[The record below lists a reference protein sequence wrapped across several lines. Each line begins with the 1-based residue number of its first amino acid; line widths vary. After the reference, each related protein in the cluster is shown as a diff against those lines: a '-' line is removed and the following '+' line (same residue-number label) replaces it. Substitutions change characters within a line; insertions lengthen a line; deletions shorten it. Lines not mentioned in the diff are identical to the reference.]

1 MTIDN
6 NKVDLFYDLF
16 DSALMTY
23 YEDIKRDYLEAF
35 VSFTDA
41 LINGLDDSKLS
52 EDAILKLEQI
62 IAKIEREEFLN
73 EEVRLASEL
82 LFIKGFKARNMNL
95 DFLTPDAINYIF
107 SFVCNSIIYN
117 QYKDKNEIV
126 IMDTVIGT
134 GNLLQTIIN
143 NAKVHIK
150 GIGIE
155 KEETFAL
162 LAKSLAELMD
172 NELIINYNDAKNK
185 INATT
190 DIVVGDFGESKEV
203 YDIILSRLENIVDKG
218 YFVYLINN
226 DFFVNVP
233 QNFKEK
239 LTKESTLMGLI
250 VLPQKFISKGHI
262 GKSILIGKK
271 EVMKDYQMS
280 VVNIDSD
287 LSEKNMETVMKKI
300 NKMFE

>member
-1 MTIDN
+1 MIIDN
-6 NKVDLFYDLF
+6 NKVNLFYDLI

-41 LINGLDDSKLS
+41 LMNGLDDSKLS
-52 EDAILKLEQI
+52 EEAIEKLEQI
-62 IAKIEREEFLN
+62 IDQFEKEEFLN

-82 LFIKGFKARNMNL
+82 IFIKGFKARNMNL
-95 DFLTPDAINYIF
+95 DFLTPDAISYIF

-117 QYKDKNEIV
+117 QYQGKEV
-126 IMDTVIGT
+126 TIMDTVIGT
-134 GNLLQTIIN
+134 GNLLQTVIN
-143 NAKVHIK
+143 NSKVHIK
-150 GIGIE
+150 GIGVE
-155 KEETFAL
+155 KEEIFAL

-172 NELIINYNDAKNK
+172 NELVINYNDAKNK
-185 INATT
+185 INAMA
-190 DIVVGDFGESKEV
+190 DIIIGDFGESKEV
-203 YDIILSRLENIVDKG
+203 YDIITSRTENIYDKG
-218 YFVYLINN
+218 YFAYLINN
-226 DFFVNVP
+226 DFFVNLP
-233 QNFKEK
+233 QGFKEK
-239 LTKESTLMGLI
+239 LTKEATLMGLI

-280 VVNIDSD
+280 VVSIDDD
-287 LSEKNMETVMKKI
+287 LSEQNMEKVMKKI

>member
-62 IAKIEREEFLN
+62 IAKIEQEEFLN

-143 NAKVHIK
+143 NAKVHVK

-155 KEETFAL
+155 KEETFAML
-162 LAKSLAELMD
+162 SKSLAELMD

-226 DFFVNVP
+226 DFFVNLP
-233 QNFKEK
+233 QGFKEK
-239 LTKESTLMGLI
+239 LTKDATLVGLI